1 MAAGR
6 GQWEGNGTYDFAMI
20 EALEDL
26 HFAQHALL
34 VPLTFSFGTIFS
46 ATPLVTSAAGRND

>member
-6 GQWEGNGTYDFAMI
+6 GQWEGNGMYDVAMI

-26 HFAQHALL
+26 HFAPHALL
-34 VPLTFSFGTIFS
+34 VPLDF
-46 ATPLVTSAAGRND
+46 LLRNGLQRDIARDVRRIG